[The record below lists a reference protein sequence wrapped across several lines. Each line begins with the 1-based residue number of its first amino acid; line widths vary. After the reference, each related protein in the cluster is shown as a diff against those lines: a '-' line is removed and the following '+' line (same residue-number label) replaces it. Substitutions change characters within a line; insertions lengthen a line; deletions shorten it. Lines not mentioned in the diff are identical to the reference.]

1 MNLQTT
7 KIYRTKDVLRMVGI
21 SRATLYNWL
30 RDQKIK
36 EVARDR
42 NSFRIFT
49 EEDVQRILAYKNMVK
64 HPL

>member
-1 MNLQTT
+1 
-7 KIYRTKDVLRMVGI
+7 MVGI

>member
-7 KIYRTKDVLRMVGI
+7 KIYRTKDVLKIVGI
-21 SRATLYNWL
+21 SRATLYSWF
-30 RDQKIK
+30 RDQKVK

-49 EEDVQRILAYKNMVK
+49 DEDIQVILAYKNIVK
-64 HPL
+64 HPS

>member
-7 KIYRTKDVLRMVGI
+7 KIYRTKDVLKIIGI

-49 EEDVQRILAYKNMVK
+49 EEDIQRILAYKNMVK